1 LHFSA
6 AKFKVTP
13 QHVGKKKCPEVA
25 DVGVIVDGGAAGV
38 HGDFAGF
45 FGDEGLGLVGERVVE
60 MDFGIL
66 RHFSG
71 AKETTIVSD
80 GWRKTNSPNRELV
93 ELLFAICA

>member
-1 LHFSA
+1 
-6 AKFKVTP
+6 
-13 QHVGKKKCPEVA
+13 
-25 DVGVIVDGGAAGV
+25 
-38 HGDFAGF
+38 
-45 FGDEGLGLVGERVVE
+45 LVGERVVE
-60 MDFGIL
+60 MDFGSL